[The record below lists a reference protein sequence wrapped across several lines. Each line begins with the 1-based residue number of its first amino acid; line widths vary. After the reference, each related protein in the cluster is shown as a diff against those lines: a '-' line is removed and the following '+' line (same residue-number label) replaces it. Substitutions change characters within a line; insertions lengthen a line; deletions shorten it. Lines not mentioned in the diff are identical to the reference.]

1 MLSVLSRSK
10 MSFVGN
16 VETYAHLT
24 PTYTRYDDLPV
35 GDTIGDSQHLL
46 ETPDIFVVD
55 DAF

>member
-24 PTYTRYDDLPV
+24 PTYTRYNDLPV
-35 GDTIGDSQHLL
+35 ADFIGDSQHLL

>member
-24 PTYTRYDDLPV
+24 PTYTDLPV